1 MVWSDW
7 LLIAV
12 IIVCAIAVGVYF
24 LNKWAYKKMDEQNSV
39 IEQNK
44 MPATI
49 YVISKKHDKITNVK
63 MPKMIMDQLPKRAKL
78 VKMYFVQAKVG
89 PQIMTLI
96 AEKNIYEAL
105 PLKKN
110 VKVEIAGMY
119 IVGMHG
125 LRTADEEKAKK
136 KAKKQKEKAAA
147 SEEKK
152 SRKNKK

>member
-1 MVWSDW
+1 MEWSDI
-7 LLIAV
+7 LLIIVLV
-12 IIVCAIAVGVYF
+12 ICAIAAGIYF
-24 LNKWAYKKMDEQNSV
+24 LNKWAYKKMDEQNQA
-39 IEQNK
+39 IKQHK

-63 MPKMIMDQLPKRAKL
+63 MPKMIMEQLPKRAKL

-110 VKVEIAGMY
+110 VKVELAGMY
-119 IVGMHG
+119 IVGMQG
-125 LRTADEEKAKK
+125 LRSAEEEKAKK
-136 KAKKQKEKAAA
+136 KEKKEKEKAAA
-147 SEEKK
+147 AAEKK
-152 SRKNKK
+152 NSKKKK